1 MTVVH
6 AAEGQP
12 ATGRASDAADRNVA
26 FVLGGGGHLGACQ
39 VGMLRALLEAGIEP
53 QLILGTSVG
62 AVNGAIIA
70 ADPTIATVER
80 LSRQWCDLEKA
91 GVFGGSVLGR
101 LGTLARSRT
110 HAHGPDEL
118 RKMLEGA
125 LSVRL
130 IEELQVPFEC
140 VAASIER
147 AAEHW
152 FTSGPVVDAVVASAS
167 VPGLLPPA
175 RIDGEHFL
183 DGGIVN
189 SIPVGRAVAMG
200 AETVYVLQVGRVE
213 HPLEPPAWP
222 WEVGLVAFEIARR
235 HRFTTDM
242 AALPDGV
249 DAHVLPT
256 GVPAAAPA
264 HKDFS
269 QLRYRDYSRVSERI
283 DRACEATRRYLDERV
298 ESR

>member
-1 MTVVH
+1 MTVVQG
-6 AAEGQP
+6 EESKP
-12 ATGRASDAADRNVA
+12 ATGPDGASPDRKVA

-70 ADPTIATVER
+70 ADPTAATVER
-80 LSRQWCDLEKA
+80 LSRQWCGLERA
-91 GVFGGSVLGR
+91 GVFNGSVLGR

-110 HAHGPDEL
+110 HAHAPDEL

-125 LSVRL
+125 LPVRRF
-130 IEELQVPFEC
+130 EELRVPFEC

-152 FTSGPVVDAVVASAS
+152 FTSGPVIDAVVASAS

-235 HRFTTDM
+235 HRFSADM

-249 DAHVLPT
+249 EAHVLPT

-264 HKDFS
+264 HKDLS
-269 QLRYRDYSRVSERI
+269 QLRYRDFSKVSERI
-283 DRACEATRRYLDERV
+283 DRAFDASRRYLDEQGR
-298 ESR
+298 